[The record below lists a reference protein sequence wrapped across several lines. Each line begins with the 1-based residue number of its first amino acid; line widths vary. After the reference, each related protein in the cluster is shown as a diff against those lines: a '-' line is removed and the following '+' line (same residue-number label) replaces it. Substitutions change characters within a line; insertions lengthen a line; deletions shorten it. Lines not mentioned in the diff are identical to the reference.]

1 MGVRDLL
8 PFVKK
13 VAPSCITPHT
23 SLRAFAGARFAIDA
37 NLLTTKFHF
46 SSPSLGEHSIQRRHI
61 VQQWY
66 AFLQALERSKIQPI
80 VVFDG
85 ETRVKQKERENER
98 RRKARELERLRGEAE
113 GTRGERLKRLREVWR
128 RVGTEDRAAVVK
140 GIRDALERRQ
150 EGVAEAK
157 VEAAQPLET
166 IETLVDGMRDALE
179 RRQEGV
185 AEAKVEVAQP
195 LETIETLVDGVRQAL
210 EQPAGPTGA
219 TTEAAQPHEAVQTLL
234 GLYDHFRSDEANP
247 IYSKH
252 QALITGDEGAFF
264 QMILAQEV
272 VNESPTVDLEH
283 VIARSDQ
290 LGASH
295 VVRSAPVRAE
305 THIAVRELVDALGVP
320 VVVPSPSEPHEA
332 EGLCAT
338 LCSLGLADYVVSED
352 TDVTVYGAPLLRQI
366 SIVDEEQ
373 RNMNRK
379 DGRLKESMQVVDPV
393 KLREAL
399 GLTKEQ
405 FVDFALLCGTDFTER
420 IPLLGPTKALLF
432 IREHS
437 TIEAIL
443 AHYPKYRP
451 VGDDLSAY
459 LQTIRAARAIFLSLP
474 PLPVS
479 PPGAHS
485 SSAAT
490 DLAPSPSPASVPL
503 PADDPLGAFLSPRR
517 PTPDAARV
525 LQKWGIDYTTRVAE
539 TDTAATVRA
548 AAASDDGVAG
558 EAAVE
563 RMGTGERMD
572 FGVAADEWLKKRA
585 TLRSTWTT
593 RRRRGGDRR
602 TSSLHR
608 FEQVFL

>member
-8 PFVKK
+8 PFVKR

-46 SSPSLGEHSIQRRHI
+46 SSPSLGEHSFQRRHI

-179 RRQEGV
+179 QRQEGV
-185 AEAKVEVAQP
+185 AEAKVAAARP

-219 TTEAAQPHEAVQTLL
+219 TTQAAQPHEAVQTLL

-272 VNESPTVDLEH
+272 LNESPTVDLEH

-295 VVRSAPVRAE
+295 VVRSAHVRAE
-305 THIAVRELVDALGVP
+305 THIAELVDALGVP
-320 VVVPSPSEPHEA
+320 VIVPSPSEPHEA

-420 IPLLGPTKALLF
+420 IPLLGPAKALLF

-451 VGDDLSAY
+451 VGNDLSAY
-459 LQTIRAARAIFLSLP
+459 LQTIRDARAIFLSLP

-479 PPGAHS
+479 PLGAQT

-490 DLAPSPSPASVPL
+490 DLAPSLSPASVPL
-503 PADDPLGAFLSPRR
+503 PPEDPLGAFLSPCR

-539 TDTAATVRA
+539 MDTAATVRA
-548 AAASDDGVAG
+548 AAASGDGVTG
-558 EAAVE
+558 GAAFE
-563 RMGTGERMD
+563 RMGTGERTD
-572 FGVAADEWLKKRA
+572 FGVAAEEWLKNRA
-585 TLRSTWTT
+585 TLRSTRTT
-593 RRRRGGDRR
+593 GRRRGGDRR
-602 TSSLHR
+602 ASSLHR
-608 FEQVFL
+608 IEQVFL